1 MHKLF
6 CIREEGAFILIWT
19 GSAFCVTGGE
29 KTERPRTGF
38 VSGLVWGKTH
48 IFPWP
53 ASPSVSRSG
62 SLALLSP

>member
-1 MHKLF
+1 
-6 CIREEGAFILIWT
+6 
-19 GSAFCVTGGE
+19 VTGGE

-38 VSGLVWGKTH
+38 GNVSGLVWGETH